1 MKIIQSITAE
11 QWYSHPTFRQDL
23 EVLLSNPVFLT
34 ALGIVQ
40 ARGLK
45 SSVFGPGIDLRD
57 YFALNGAKKDGY
69 FEALTNLVDLSNQP
83 KAARPPDR
91 PPWSTPR
98 PGADGAEGS
107 AP

>member
-1 MKIIQSITAE
+1 MKIIQSLTEE
-11 QWYSHPTFRQDL
+11 QWYAHPTFRQDL
-23 EVLLSNPVFLT
+23 EVLLSNPVFLH

-45 SSVFGPGIDLRD
+45 SSVFAPGIDLRD

-69 FEALTNLVDLSNQP
+69 FEALTNLVGLSNQP

-91 PPWSTPR
+91 KPWSNSQSGP
-98 PGADGAEGS
+98 DGATGS